1 MCKDEFTMYFL
12 TATQDASQCLM
23 IQKTTTHYISD
34 VKMKYL
40 TYPCANHLHYHS
52 KLNFIL
58 FLINCYSMVVIFYI
72 LFMILS
78 TYQNRI

>member
-1 MCKDEFTMYFL
+1 MNLQCIF

-23 IQKTTTHYISD
+23 IQKPPLTILVTF
-34 VKMKYL
+34 KMKYL
-40 TYPCANHLHYHS
+40 TCPCANHLHYHS
-52 KLNFIL
+52 MLNFIL